1 MKKEYISPD
10 IELSVIETTASFAT
24 SGEKKEDTKDSETED
39 EGGELGAK
47 PNFDIWENDELSEK
61 GFWS

>member
-10 IELSVIETTASFAT
+10 IELSVIETTATFAT
-24 SGEKKEDTKDSETED
+24 SGSKDQDANNPDEEDD
-39 EGGELGAK
+39 GGELGAK

>member
-1 MKKEYISPD
+1 MKKKYISPD

-24 SGEKKEDTKDSETED
+24 SGEKTEDSKGSETED
-39 EGGELGAK
+39 GGGELGAK
-47 PNFDIWENDELSEK
+47 PNFDIWESDDLSEK

>member
-24 SGEKKEDTKDSETED
+24 SGEKKEYPEGSEIED
-39 EGGELGAK
+39 GGGELGAK
-47 PNFDIWENDELSEK
+47 PNFDIWENDELSEN

>member
-1 MKKEYISPD
+1 MKKEYIAPD
-10 IELSVIETTASFAT
+10 IELSVIETTANFAT
-24 SGEKKEDTKDSETED
+24 SGEKKENSRESGEED

-47 PNFDIWENDELSEK
+47 PNFDIWESDDLSEK